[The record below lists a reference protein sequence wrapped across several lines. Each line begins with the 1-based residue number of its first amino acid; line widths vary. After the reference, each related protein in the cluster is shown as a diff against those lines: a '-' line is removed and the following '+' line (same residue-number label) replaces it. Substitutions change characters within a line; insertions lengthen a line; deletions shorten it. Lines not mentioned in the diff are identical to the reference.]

1 MGRWIHTFLTG
12 RTQRVLVNSSRSN
25 PSEVK
30 SGVPQGSVL
39 GPLIFL
45 VLIGDID
52 HDIACV
58 FLSSFADDTRIG
70 SHIALVHDTED
81 LQADLDSVYK
91 WTHENNMDLNA
102 SKFECLRYGPNSD
115 LQALASYKSNS
126 GSLIR
131 VKDSVK
137 DLVVTRSADASFRK
151 HIKSVVET
159 ANSQCGWILRT
170 FRTRTNYLCFQKL

>member
-1 MGRWIHTFLTG
+1 MEKMLTLYIDFAKAFDKLDFMITLRKLRKLGIGGNVGRWIHTFMTG

-45 VLIGDID
+45 ILIGDID
-52 HDIACV
+52 HDIASA

-70 SHIALVHDTED
+70 SHIASVHDTED

-91 WTHENNMDLNA
+91 WAHEKNMDLNA

-115 LQALASYKSNS
+115 LCRFSHPTNRTLEPRS
-126 GSLIR
+126 G
-131 VKDSVK
+131 
-137 DLVVTRSADASFRK
+137 
-151 HIKSVVET
+151 
-159 ANSQCGWILRT
+159 
-170 FRTRTNYLCFQKL
+170 